1 MKIVALFAVVSLAV
15 SHGCSAQADSP
26 ARQQIEAA
34 EAAVAKAIGTRDV
47 AALQRLWS
55 PRMLVN
61 SPANNVLTRDQVL
74 AAMGKDQLRYSK
86 YEGSVETFTTF
97 GPDLAVL
104 MGHETIVRADGG
116 YGGRTLYRRYTDVWQ
131 RTNGNWVQIV
141 RQATYTNEPVI
152 PVGGSAKDVK

>member
-1 MKIVALFAVVSLAV
+1 MKRFALLPLLFLSM
-15 SHGCSAQADSP
+15 SHACFAQAEAA

-34 EAAVAKAIGTRDV
+34 EAAVGKAIGMKDV
-47 AALQRLWS
+47 ATLQRLWS

-61 SPANNVLTRDQVL
+61 SPANNVLTRDQVI
-74 AAMGKDQLRYSK
+74 AALGKDQLRYSK

-104 MGHETIVRADGG
+104 MGHETLVRADGA
-116 YGGRTLYRRYTDVWQ
+116 YSGRPLYRRYTDVWQ
-131 RTNGNWVQIV
+131 RTDGNWVQIV
-141 RQATYTNEPVI
+141 RQATYTSEPVI